1 MKCQECQ
8 RISLENGGRDLPAEC
23 LEHLVGCA
31 ECRKA
36 NERTV
41 IISRLLA
48 LKKHEQPDP
57 LFEIRNAAAI
67 RKRISEEK
75 PSALEWLQELLEGK
89 GWRIALAGTVAAC
102 LAIVATQFARPPAQN
117 GTNMPAVAHRE
128 IALPAPA
135 APQSVIIPQ
144 PHPDPNDPAWL
155 KPMYVIETPGIMP
168 VHRGDVRFGDSNKE
182 SRLVDWTPGQKRA
195 QE

>member
-1 MKCQECQ
+1 MKCTECQ
-8 RISLENGGRDLPAEC
+8 RISLENGGRDLPADC

-41 IISRLLA
+41 VIAKLLA
-48 LKKHEQPDP
+48 LKRHEQPDP

-75 PSALEWLQELLEGK
+75 PSAFEWLQELFEGK

-102 LAIVATQFARPPAQN
+102 LAVLATQFARPPAQN
-117 GTNMPAVAHRE
+117 GTGIPAVAHHE
-128 IALPAPA
+128 ISLPVPA
-135 APQSVIIPQ
+135 APQSVIVPQ

-155 KPMYVIETPGIMP
+155 KPMYVIETTGPGGY
-168 VHRGDVRFGDSNKE
+168 HRGDVRFGDSNKQ
-182 SRLVDWTPGQKRA
+182 SRLVDFTPGSPRA